1 MILLL
6 GASSY
11 VGQHIS
17 DGLADSGVIAT
28 HNSTPVSG
36 SVHFDATQMSLADI
50 LPENEPITH
59 ALILYAETRLDA
71 CKADLK
77 RSHEIN
83 VASTKKV
90 IDQLVDRGIKPVFT
104 SSEYVFDGERGRYTE
119 DDPAHPT
126 TVYGSQK
133 VEIENYLE
141 QQCADYAVLRLA
153 KVFGTDPTDHTI
165 LSGWL
170 DQIRDGEEI
179 RCARDQVY
187 SPIHIDDVVASAN
200 AAVRMNLSGI
210 YHVANPEPWSRLGM
224 LRALLSAIQADA
236 NVVECSIRDFD
247 FLDNRP
253 LDLSMEPG
261 KIMKAAS
268 LQFKTVPVACAELS
282 DRL

>member
-11 VGQHIS
+11 VGQHIYG
-17 DGLADSGVIAT
+17 GLSSASVIAT
-28 HNSTPVSG
+28 HNSKPVSG
-36 SVHFDATQMSLADI
+36 SIHFDVTRMDLASI
-50 LPENEPITH
+50 LPEGADVTH

-77 RSHEIN
+77 RSYELN
-83 VASTKKV
+83 VSSTKKV
-90 IDQLVDRGIKPVFT
+90 IDQLVDRGIKPIFT
-104 SSEYVFDGERGRYTE
+104 SSEYVFDGEKGGYTE

-133 VEIENYLE
+133 VEIEQYLD
-141 QQCADYAVLRLA
+141 QRCPDYATLRLA
-153 KVFGTDPTDHTI
+153 KVFGTDPNDRTI

-200 AAVRMNLSGI
+200 AAVRLNLSGV
-210 YHVANPEPWSRLGM
+210 YHVANPKPWSRLGM
-224 LRALLSAIQADA
+224 LRALLSAIKADA

-261 KIMKAAS
+261 KIMEAAS

-282 DRL
+282 DRM